1 VKRAVVTLRSERGSA
16 ATELALLT
24 PVLVLLLLLMVAFG
38 RIARGRADVDSA
50 ARDAARAA
58 TLARSPD
65 SAQAMAEQAAEATL
79 TTAGLSC
86 SRFQVVMDLGDFRPG
101 GLVAADVSC
110 DVELADLVLL
120 RLPGTKTLRSR
131 SVSVVDRFRE
141 GVAR

>member
-1 VKRAVVTLRSERGSA
+1 MKRVVAPLKSERGSA

-24 PVLVLLLLLMVAFG
+24 PALIVVLLLMVAFG

-79 TTAGLSC
+79 TTEGLSC
-86 SRFQVVMDLGDFRPG
+86 RRFHVVMDLGDFRPG
-101 GLVAADVSC
+101 GLVAADVTC
-110 DVELADLVLL
+110 DVDLADLTLL
-120 RLPGTKTLRSR
+120 RLPGSKTIRSR
-131 SVSVVDRFRE
+131 SVSVVDRFRQ
-141 GVAR
+141 APP